1 MKVEFYKYQGTG
13 NDFII
18 LDNRKGEYSI
28 LNEKQVH
35 GLCDR
40 KFGIGADGL
49 MLLGNADGYDFSM
62 QYFNADGKEGSM
74 CGNGGRCMVRFA
86 NDMGINK
93 TTYKFIAVDGDHLAS
108 FNENGNIKLK
118 MQDVDG
124 ISSIGDDK
132 VLNTG
137 SPHYIKNVS
146 GIKELDVFNEGRK
159 IRYSEL
165 YKQHG
170 INVNFVEKDED
181 GLHLRTYERG
191 VEDETLSC
199 GTGATA
205 AAIAST
211 SIDGKHHVNVKVI
224 GGTLEVEYE
233 RINEKHITNIWLIGP
248 AQFVYKGEITIS

>member
-18 LDNRKGEYSI
+18 LDNREGKYSK
-28 LNEKQVH
+28 LDEKQVH

-62 QYFNADGKEGSM
+62 KYFNSDGKEGSM
-74 CGNGGRCMVRFA
+74 CGNGGRCMVQFA
-86 NDMGINK
+86 NDMGIKK
-93 TTYKFIAVDGDHLAS
+93 TTYKFIAVDGEHLAS
-108 FNENGNIKLK
+108 FNENGSIKLK
-118 MQDVDG
+118 MQDVNG
-124 ISSIGDDK
+124 ISTIGDDK
-132 VLNTG
+132 MLNTG
-137 SPHYIKNVS
+137 SPHYIKNVI
-146 GIKELDVFNEGRK
+146 GIKELDVYNEGKK

-165 YKQHG
+165 YKQDG
-170 INVNFVEKDED
+170 INVNFVEQIEE
-181 GLHLRTYERG
+181 GIALRTYERG

-211 SIDGKHHVNVKVI
+211 SIDGKHLVKVKVL
-224 GGTLEVEYE
+224 GGKLEVEFE
-233 RINEKHITNIWLIGP
+233 RKNENQVSNIWLIGP
-248 AQFVYKGEITIS
+248 AVFVYKGEITIS

>member
-18 LDNRKGEYSI
+18 LDNRKGDYSI
-28 LNEKQVH
+28 LNEKHVH

-74 CGNGGRCMVRFA
+74 CGNGGRCMVQFA
-86 NDMGINK
+86 NDMGIK
-93 TTYKFIAVDGDHLAS
+93 KQEYKFIAVDGDHLAS
-108 FNENGNIKLK
+108 FNEKGNIKLK
-118 MQDVDG
+118 MQDVNG
-124 ISSIGDDK
+124 VNSVGEDK

-137 SPHYIKNVS
+137 SPHYVKNIV
-146 GIKELDVFNEGRK
+146 GLEALDVFNEGRK
-159 IRYSEL
+159 IRNSEL
-165 YKQHG
+165 FKQDG
-170 INVNFVEKDED
+170 INVNFVEQHEE
-181 GLHLRTYERG
+181 GLSLRTYERG
-191 VEDETLSC
+191 VENETLSC

-211 SIDGKHHVNVKVI
+211 SIEGIHHVNVKVI

-233 RINEKHITNIWLIGP
+233 RKKQNLVTDIWLIGP
-248 AQFVYKGEITIS
+248 AQFVFKGEITIS